1 MRRILIAAV
10 SAAAVL
16 SSAPALAAIQAEDSD
31 AELRAF
37 ASAMVQVRAAAPAD
51 GSAPSPEQQAAMA
64 SAVEAS
70 GLTPDEFNAL
80 AVRVSSDAVLQ
91 ARLAL
96 LDTPASAPGSVAA
109 GVSDAEVDQF
119 SAAMVNVRA
128 AAPSDGSTPTPEQ
141 AQAMAAA
148 VTGSGLSTERF
159 NEIATAVSQDAHL
172 RARVRLA
179 DARRDG

>member
-16 SSAPALAAIQAEDSD
+16 SAAPALAAQNDYSD
-31 AELRAF
+31 AQLEAF

-51 GSAPSPEQQAAMA
+51 GSAPTPEQQAAMA

-96 LDTPASAPGSVAA
+96 LDTPEPVPGSVAA
-109 GVSDAEVDQF
+109 GVTDAEVQQF

-148 VTGSGLSTERF
+148 VTGSGLSTDRF

>member
-10 SAAAVL
+10 AAAAVL
-16 SSAPALAAIQAEDSD
+16 SAAPALAAQTDYSD
-31 AELRAF
+31 AQLEAF
-37 ASAMVQVRAAAPAD
+37 ASAMVEVRAAAPAD
-51 GSAPSPEQQAAMA
+51 GSAPTPEQQAAMA

-96 LDTPASAPGSVAA
+96 LDTPEPAPGSVAA
-109 GVSDAEVDQF
+109 RVTDAEVQQF

-148 VTGSGLSTERF
+148 VTGSGLTTERF

-179 DARRDG
+179 DAQRAG